1 MPCSQ
6 ENGRSAERLR
16 VDQEMPTTPEEDAPP
31 DQIPRSPDEH
41 AVSGDPGQLR
51 PKSVP
56 IVLDTD
62 IGGDPDDAIAVVAAA
77 RTVPELAL
85 VLTNDE
91 TGGDIPHGQRARF
104 ARHLLDLVGR
114 RDVGVVAGHGTGG
127 TRYFCAQGLVPE
139 DVLHQSPDVVG
150 GIRALLDRTDGPIRW
165 VGMGALSNL
174 ARVLTEVPEATERL
188 VVTQMGGALAYR
200 DPSRAEHNIRMD
212 VAAAHRV
219 FDALTRGDLSDVHL
233 VTSDVTFRAEIE
245 ILPKGP
251 VHRRL
256 AGGSPGSWARLL
268 YRHLE
273 AWFAAFHPG
282 SMQHDALALSVALGR
297 AFVDLAPER
306 VSLDRIGRMNRDR
319 DGAEV
324 RLSSTAEYGPFNAWL
339 ERSLFG

>member
-1 MPCSQ
+1 MPCSR
-6 ENGRSAERLR
+6 EDGRSAERLR
-16 VDQEMPTTPEEDAPP
+16 ADQERPTTPGEATPRDHV
-31 DQIPRSPDEH
+31 PRSPDDH
-41 AVSGDPGQLR
+41 AASGGPGQLS

-56 IVLDTD
+56 VVLDTD

-91 TGGDIPHGQRARF
+91 TEDHGQRARF
-104 ARHLLDLVGR
+104 ARHLLDLAGR

-139 DVLHQSPDVVG
+139 DLPRQGRDVVG
-150 GIRALLDRTDGPIRW
+150 EVGALLDRAGGQIRW

-174 ARVLTEVPEATERL
+174 AGLLAAIPGIGDRL
-188 VVTQMGGALAYR
+188 LVTQMGGALAYR

-219 FDALTRGDLSDVHL
+219 LDAVIRGDLRDIRL
-233 VTSDVTFRAEIE
+233 VTSDVTFHTEIE
-245 ILPKGP
+245 VLPGGP

-256 AGGSPGSWARLL
+256 AEGPPDGWEHLL
-268 YRHLE
+268 HRHLE

-282 SMQHDALALSVALGR
+282 SMQHDALALSVALGE
-297 AFVDLAPER
+297 AFVDLVPER
-306 VSLDRIGRMNRDR
+306 VSLDRIGRMSRDR
-319 DGAEV
+319 DGAGAL
-324 RLSSTAEYGPFNAWL
+324 LSSAAEYGPFNAWL
-339 ERSLFG
+339 ERALFD

>member
-1 MPCSQ
+1 MPCSE
-6 ENGRSAERLR
+6 ENDRSAEGLR
-16 VDQEMPTTPEEDAPP
+16 ADQEARTNPPGGAPP
-31 DQIPRSPDEH
+31 GGIPRSLGGH
-41 AVSGDPGQLR
+41 AVSGEPGPR
-51 PKSVP
+51 EPEVTP
-56 IVLDTD
+56 VVLDTD
-62 IGGDPDDAIAVVAAA
+62 IGGDPDDAIAVVTAA

-91 TGGDIPHGQRARF
+91 TGDGLPHGQRARF
-104 ARHLLDLVGR
+104 ARHLLDLAGR

-139 DVLHQSPDVVG
+139 NVPHQSPDVVG
-150 GIRALLDRTDGPIRW
+150 GIRALLNRTEGPIRW

-188 VVTQMGGALAYR
+188 IVTQMGGALAYR

-219 FDALTRGDLSDVHL
+219 LDAVTRGDLSGVHL
-233 VTSDVTFRAEIE
+233 VTSDVTFRPEIE

-256 AGGSPGSWARLL
+256 AEGSPGGWAHLMH
-268 YRHLE
+268 RHLE

-282 SMQHDALALSVALGR
+282 SMQHDALALSVALGE

-306 VSLDRIGRMNRDR
+306 VSLDRIGRMSRDH